1 MSKRRV
7 VITGLGVV
15 SPVGIGAQ
23 EAWANVLAGKSGV
36 GPITKFDASALPTRI
51 AAEVKG
57 FNSADWMHPKETR
70 RSDLFVH
77 YGIAAT
83 KMALDDA
90 GLVID
95 EANGENPAT
104 MDESQLASLVWL
116 PCTRDTTHGDD
127 ASLVTGPGLE
137 PTGGVPS
144 APPGIGR
151 HWTFAWNSTEDVGQT
166 RGAFLVRAT
175 PFDAQRDHGST
186 VYSRIVI
193 RR

>member
-7 VITGLGVV
+7 VITGLGIV
-15 SPVGIGAQ
+15 SPVGIGVK
-23 EAWANVLAGKSGV
+23 EAWANLLAGKSGV

-57 FNSADWMHPKETR
+57 FTSADWMHPKETR

-95 EANGENPAT
+95 DSNGE
-104 MDESQLASLVWL
+104 
-116 PCTRDTTHGDD
+116 RI
-127 ASLVTGPGLE
+127 
-137 PTGGVPS
+137 GVNVGS
-144 APPGIGR
+144 GIGGLPMI
-151 HWTFAWNSTEDVGQT
+151 EDNIREMIAKGP
-166 RGAFLVRAT
+166 RRLS
-175 PFDAQRDHGST
+175 PFFVPGTIINMVAGLISIQFKA
-186 VYSRIVI
+186 
-193 RR
+193 